1 MHQSSLSKINKS
13 YLIILVLLISPNLF
27 NKLNLI
33 DNHEIFSNLNLFENY
48 FEFLKGH
55 PEINTNFTTTTYRPF
70 FYMIKGIEFFT
81 FKDNSF
87 FYFFVRSI
95 IFIIISLIFYKIA
108 NIYLKS
114 SVNLILLS
122 LFVCVNPYSHDIFF
136 RAGPQE
142 VFVLIFFSYILLILV
157 KDFNNLKISNSSKII
172 FYICLLLMGLTKEP
186 YVIFSIITLIYT
198 YLFSKSFKF
207 KKEILFLIII
217 NFFIFFLIYRHY
229 LLNGHTY
236 GANSNYSF
244 NSGILLLLDFFK
256 ISKIHNIF
264 FILQAFIIFL
274 NFKKIINKY
283 LILVIFMNIFYFS
296 NFIITN
302 GWVIHRYFVIFIICI
317 FFLLLSIFYIYE
329 NSSAKQIKKYLIY
342 FLLSLLSLN
351 IYIYMDRAIYKVR
364 TNRDFHN
371 NIYNKI
377 QSVEILEIK
386 SNLVNDREYY
396 LSLIIF
402 LRNIYPEKKIILK
415 NKTDYSKELLKK
427 INYDNLY
434 SIKFETEKILK
445 FKSQNRAC
453 FYLKKIDIDDVCKGK
468 NIIIR

>member
-1 MHQSSLSKINKS
+1 MHQWSQSKINKS
-13 YLIILVLLISPNLF
+13 YLILLVLLISPNLF

-55 PEINTNFTTTTYRPF
+55 PEIITNFTTTTYRPF
-70 FYMIKGIEFFT
+70 FYMIKGIEFFI

-95 IFIIISLIFYKIA
+95 IFIIISLIFYEIA

-114 SVNLILLS
+114 SLNLILLS

-157 KDFNNLKISNSSKII
+157 RDFNNLKVSNNSKII

-186 YVIFSIITLIYT
+186 YVIFSIIFLIYT
-198 YLFSKSFKF
+198 FLFSKSLKF

-236 GANSNYSF
+236 GTGSNYSL

-264 FILQAFIIFL
+264 FILQTFLIFL

-283 LILVIFMNIFYFS
+283 LTLVIFMNIFYFS

-302 GWVIHRYFVIFIICI
+302 GWVIHRYFAIFLICI

-329 NSSAKQIKKYLIY
+329 NSSTKPIKKYLIY
-342 FLLSLLSLN
+342 FLLSLLSFN
-351 IYIYMDRAIYKVR
+351 IYIYMDRAIYKVI

-377 QSVEILEIK
+377 QPFEILEIK

-396 LSLIIF
+396 LSLVIF

-415 NKTDYSKELLKK
+415 NKTDYSVKLIKK
-427 INYDNLY
+427 INYNNLY
-434 SIKFETEKILK
+434 SIKFETENMLK
-445 FKSQNRAC
+445 FKSQNKAC
-453 FYLKKIDIDDVCKGK
+453 FYLKKIDIDDMCEGE